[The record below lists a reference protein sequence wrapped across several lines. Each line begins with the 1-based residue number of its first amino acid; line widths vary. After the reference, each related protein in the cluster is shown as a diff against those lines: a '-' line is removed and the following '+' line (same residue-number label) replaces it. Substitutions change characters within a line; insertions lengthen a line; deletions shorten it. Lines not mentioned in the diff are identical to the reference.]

1 MPTFSRHHLRVSS
14 TPQHILHTNTIQNT
28 SLPTKCL
35 HRADL
40 QHNDFLVPI
49 IEALKDVYES
59 QPDVL
64 RCYVRCRGTGSR
76 VEKMEKPFPQSV
88 MCSIPS
94 NPGPEGGAHMGWGKG
109 KLLFTL
115 EMEVCWWD
123 KIMEDVG
130 LVNCTVF
137 ISREDNF
144 HIKCPNLNSSS
155 LCIYKVPNVSRGV
168 PWGRQCMGRAMH
180 FLLRGTVAFKQTE
193 LTSRWIHQC
202 QIFWHRFEMT
212 LLHWRVALNRK
223 TAHPK
228 ADVGIHTSGNAGTKT
243 QQEEKQTSGY
253 LHCHCP

>member
-1 MPTFSRHHLRVSS
+1 MQTLTSFPAERKALVGNSGLLCLDFPDPLERGSQDCSIYLGSALNSRGSPLVWQLLLVTSSNASMPTFSRHHLRVSS

-40 QHNDFLVPI
+40 QHNDFLVPV

-115 EMEVCWWD
+115 EMEVC
-123 KIMEDVG
+123 
-130 LVNCTVF
+130 
-137 ISREDNF
+137 
-144 HIKCPNLNSSS
+144 
-155 LCIYKVPNVSRGV
+155 
-168 PWGRQCMGRAMH
+168 
-180 FLLRGTVAFKQTE
+180 
-193 LTSRWIHQC
+193 
-202 QIFWHRFEMT
+202 
-212 LLHWRVALNRK
+212 
-223 TAHPK
+223 
-228 ADVGIHTSGNAGTKT
+228 
-243 QQEEKQTSGY
+243 
-253 LHCHCP
+253 